1 MTDDERQES
10 MSGRYYAPTGGL
22 PAQTQLTTDRAVFTE
37 AYAVLPR
44 GTMTDIVTSRL
55 PHWEDTRLW
64 VIARPLSGFAETFSQ
79 YIVEVS
85 PGGGSDRPEPDPD
98 AEGVLFVVGGELE
111 VTIEGDGHV
120 MGEGGYAFVPPGAT
134 WTVRNGGQEPARF
147 HWIRKS
153 YERVEGIEAPEPFVT
168 NERDVEPVPMPDT
181 NGAWT
186 TTRFVDV
193 DDIRH
198 DMHVNIVNFEPGG
211 AIPFP
216 ETHVMEHG
224 LYVLEGK
231 AVYLLN
237 KDWVE
242 VQEGDFMWLRAFCP
256 QACYAGGPG
265 RFRYLLYKD
274 VNRHAKLGRA
284 GL

>member
-1 MTDDERQES
+1 MTTRTS
-10 MSGRYYAPTGGL
+10 PRYYAPTGGL
-22 PAQTQLTTDRAVFTE
+22 PTQHDLTTDRAIFTE

-44 GTMTDIVTSRL
+44 GTMRDIVTSAL
-55 PHWEDTRLW
+55 PFWEQTRLW

-85 PGGGSDRPEPDPD
+85 PGGGSERPEVDPW
-98 AEGVLFVVGGELE
+98 AEAVVFVVEGSLTFTIAADSHEL
-111 VTIEGDGHV
+111 GP
-120 MGEGGYAFVPPGAT
+120 GGYAFLPPGCE
-134 WTVRNGGQEPARF
+134 WTVRNKGDAAAQF

-153 YERVEGIEAPEPFVT
+153 YEQVEGIDVPEPFVT
-168 NERDVEPVPMPDT
+168 NETEVDAGEMPGT
-181 NGAWT
+181 EGRWT
-186 TTRFVDV
+186 TQRFVDPLDV
-193 DDIRH
+193 RH

-211 AIPFP
+211 VIPFP

-237 KDWVE
+237 NDWVE

-274 VNRHAKLGRA
+274 VNRHAKLSRQFV
-284 GL
+284 

>member
-1 MTDDERQES
+1 MTTTP
-10 MSGRYYAPTGGL
+10 RYYAPTGGL
-22 PAQTQLTTDRAVFTE
+22 PTQTDLTTDRAVFTE

-44 GTMTDIVTSRL
+44 GTMRDIVTSAL
-55 PHWEDTRLW
+55 PFWDDTRLW

-85 PGGGSDRPEPDPD
+85 PGGGSERPELDPG
-98 AEGVLFVVGGELE
+98 AEGVVFVVEGALTLTLAGQPHEL
-111 VTIEGDGHV
+111 GP
-120 MGEGGYAFVPPGAT
+120 GGYAFLPPGAD
-134 WTVRNGGQEPARF
+134 WQLRNTGSAAARF
-147 HWIRKS
+147 HWIRKA
-153 YERVEGIEAPEPFVT
+153 YERVEGVEAPEAFVT
-168 NERDVEPVPMPDT
+168 NETDVVGGEMPGT
-181 NGAWT
+181 EGRWT
-186 TTRFVDV
+186 TQRFVDPLDV
-193 DDIRH
+193 RH

-211 AIPFP
+211 VIPFP

-237 KDWVE
+237 NDWVE

-274 VNRHAKLGRA
+274 VNRHAKLSRQFV
-284 GL
+284 